1 MATDLPEARSSG
13 ASSYSCG
20 QPAVASF
27 STARR
32 RGACASAQGRISPL
46 PSEQVTCTQEWRIK
60 IKHAERRAGLRQD
73 ACVAQRQCACRP
85 LGHART
91 LPGLARAV
99 AAPFSSNFVQIRP
112 LASAAPHQRGSS
124 RTAATARGTLYLR
137 AHRHGTD
144 QSFATAAVRRS
155 GIKSVAHRVCG
166 AGRSTRC
173 ASVAST
179 AFRCQ
184 QLCARPWCWDAQRL
198 ATHLSALLATD
209 VDSQGAVAWEVGSV
223 V

>member
-155 GIKSVAHRVCG
+155 GIKSVCAEPDVVLAAPVLPAQHSAVNSFARGHGVGTRNVWPRTCRPCSPQTWTHR
-166 AGRSTRC
+166 APWLGRLG
-173 ASVAST
+173 V
-179 AFRCQ
+179 
-184 QLCARPWCWDAQRL
+184 
-198 ATHLSALLATD
+198 
-209 VDSQGAVAWEVGSV
+209 
-223 V
+223 